1 MEGQGSLAREFLGF
15 LPLFMLHI
23 SIGMAGCFTTILI
36 HYFEHNF
43 PELDYTT
50 LLGTSE
56 DYAQIVIAVFG
67 GFLQQMIGPRRM
79 LILATLPNI
88 LSWALIAFLSENVE
102 ALILSRVLAG
112 ASIGLMASNVYI
124 ADVASTKNIVFFNYT
139 RQIFIT
145 TGAIMMYAIMQLIY
159 KVLKIDFCYVS
170 AFVVGFPLLALLA
183 LLCMSESPVYLE
195 RRKRLVKEAGP
206 EVSLV
211 KLNMEKMKFPISSPT
226 VYIPFILISSLISLQ
241 HFSGFTYSKRFMI
254 QVLESKTNSTKPLLN
269 ISDTPVPLNT
279 DSYYW
284 GMLIC
289 GVYLASSL
297 LVARLLRSIRRRF
310 MFFISLLLT
319 SICLTLIGI
328 LMEEKLVASFLT
340 EEAIT
345 FFKVAFLCLHTF
357 VVQCGLQGLP
367 TQLADI
373 LFPSSC
379 KSIMKGLCKAVTSL
393 TLVIFVST
401 INTFPIYARFWI
413 MAGTLVL
420 ASPLLFIF
428 VPEIRNIGKSTAKNF
443 ILPCQTVFYLVLPK
457 LEVRHKWKEASRK
470 ISYMKT
476 VLNLLDKRLEKE
488 ETKARSIVYTRFFTF
503 VGQVTDLE
511 EFSTD
516 TKLKRRNESLV
527 SYIGNILPQSSFLH
541 ENWKEDRILVGRGPT
556 KFPDDIKTSGG
567 IFLFNDVLIVA
578 KCLLRNWRYVNE
590 TSFNM
595 EDLTLTREDNKLF
608 LTSRE
613 KSVNIS
619 FTEEEE
625 AETWRRYIEFCKT
638 SSVDIRR
645 TNVGEEDEH
654 LF

>member
-1 MEGQGSLAREFLGF
+1 MSLAREFLGF
-15 LPLFMLHI
+15 LPIFLLHI
-23 SIGMAGCFTTILI
+23 SIGMTGCFTTILI
-36 HYFEHNF
+36 HYFEHKF
-43 PELDYTT
+43 PELVNDYTT

-88 LSWALIAFLSENVE
+88 LSWALIAFLSGNVE

-159 KVLKIDFCYVS
+159 KVLELDFCYVS

-183 LLCMSESPVYLE
+183 LLCMKESPVYLE

-319 SICLTLIGI
+319 SICLTLIGF
-328 LMEEKLVASFLT
+328 LMEEKLVSSFLT
-340 EEAIT
+340 KDTVI

-367 TQLADI
+367 TQLSDI

-413 MAGTLVL
+413 MAATLIL

-443 ILPCQTVFYLVLPK
+443 ILPCQTMFYIVLPK
-457 LEVRHKWKEASRK
+457 LEVRHKWKDATRK

-488 ETKARSIVYTRFFTF
+488 ETRARCVTYTRFFTF
-503 VGQVTDLE
+503 VGEVTDLE

-527 SYIGNILPQSSFLH
+527 SYIGNILPQSSVLH

-590 TSFNM
+590 ISFNM
-595 EDLTLTREDNKLF
+595 EDLKVTREDNKLF
-608 LTSRE
+608 LTSME

-625 AETWRRYIEFCKT
+625 AETWRRFIEFCKT
-638 SSVDIRR
+638 SFVDIRR
-645 TNVGEEDEH
+645 TNVVEEEEH
-654 LF
+654 LL